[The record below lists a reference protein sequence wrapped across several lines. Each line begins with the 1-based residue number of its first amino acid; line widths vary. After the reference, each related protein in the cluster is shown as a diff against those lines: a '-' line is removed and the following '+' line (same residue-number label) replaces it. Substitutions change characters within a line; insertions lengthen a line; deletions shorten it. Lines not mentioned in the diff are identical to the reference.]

1 MGHMRLGISVS
12 SVKIVLTNLSTRN
25 SLCAALHKLSLVSFK
40 FMTEFDTLENIKQGI
55 KRNIWVAISDGIE
68 GSSGQQ
74 AMESVV
80 EGLEVIEKQYG
91 TAARVQIEREI
102 GLDKSR
108 ISMELVRVR
117 KVEFQKGRSVE
128 ESPKTKKL
136 PGLMQEAMVKGSSE
150 REDVQ
155 RTSNDSLDQR
165 SSSEKLIAQAV
176 RSEYIYGMLG
186 QILGLSSIIG
196 GVVLF
201 LNGVAGSTSWTAK
214 LLGLESNIND
224 AAPGSVLFIVGLFLV
239 RATRPKVDFSNL
251 KG

>member
-1 MGHMRLGISVS
+1 M
-12 SVKIVLTNLSTRN
+12 
-25 SLCAALHKLSLVSFK
+25 A
-40 FMTEFDTLENIKQGI
+40 EFETLENIRQGI

-80 EGLEVIEKQYG
+80 QGLEVIEKQYG

-117 KVEFQKGRSVE
+117 KVEFQRGSIE
-128 ESPKTKKL
+128 ESPKAKQFS
-136 PGLMQEAMVKGSSE
+136 GLMQEPMVKASSE

-155 RTSNDSLDQR
+155 RTSNNSLDKR

-176 RSEYIYGMLG
+176 RNEYIYGMLG

-196 GVVLF
+196 GIVLF

-239 RATRPKVDFSNL
+239 RVTRPKVDLSHL